1 MNMKKII
8 SKDSLGKLYS
18 RLQGNYKILAPV
30 VGRKG
35 KAEFVYN
42 PDYKDINYEYVQ
54 SVLSVKNLVFP
65 KTENLMKFTVQK
77 NGTVLHP
84 VGLELVPE
92 TILWGSHPCDNSSFE
107 VLRSIF
113 SWDIDD
119 EFFSRRM
126 SQLIV
131 IGLACKSSDEHCFCT
146 SMNLSPSSASGSDL
160 LLSFTSGESVIVEI
174 VSPKGQSFYE
184 RHADLFA
191 EYVDEVPQYAVVEK
205 RFTKEQVENKLKT
218 AFDHAFWMENSLRC
232 IGCGTCAFVCPAC
245 ACFDIQDEL
254 KGKHGRRYRTWD
266 SCCTKLFT
274 LHTSGHNPREV
285 QSQRWR
291 QRIMHKFSYMPVNN
305 HSYGC
310 VGCGRCTR
318 ACPVDMNISEQLEK
332 LEQL

>member
-1 MNMKKII
+1 MKKLI
-8 SKDSLGKLYS
+8 SKDSLGQLYS
-18 RLQGNYKILAPV
+18 RLKENYKILAPV
-30 VGRKG
+30 KG
-35 KAEFVYN
+35 KKGQAEFVYN
-42 PDYKDINYEYVQ
+42 PDYKDVNYDYIQ
-54 SVLSVKNLVFP
+54 SVLSVKNVVFP

-77 NGTVLHP
+77 SGTELQP
-84 VGLELVPE
+84 IGLELVPE
-92 TILWGSHPCDNSSFE
+92 TILWGSHPCDNASFG
-107 VLRSIF
+107 VLKSIF

-119 EFFSRRM
+119 QFFSRRM

-146 SMNLSPSSASGSDL
+146 SMDYTPASTAGSDW
-160 LLSFTSGESVIVEI
+160 LLSFTTGDSFAVEI
-174 VSPKGQSFYE
+174 VSPKGQELYSRY
-184 RHADLFA
+184 ADLFTDYQH
-191 EYVDEVPQYAVVEK
+191 EELIHAVVEK
-205 RFTKEQVENKLKT
+205 RFSKEQVELKLKT
-218 AFDHAFWMENSLRC
+218 AFDHAFWVENSLRC

-291 QRIMHKFSYMPVNN
+291 QRLMHKFSYMPVNN
-305 HSYGC
+305 HSFGC

-332 LEQL
+332 LEQI